1 MPYAPPLTDA
11 EANAAL
17 RRLPEWSR
25 DGDWIARTFE
35 LPTFREAIALVVAV
49 ADAAEEANH
58 HPNIDVRWR
67 RVTFRLTT
75 HSAKA
80 LTARDVDLAA
90 RIDRLAA
97 GALGIESA
105 SR

>member
-11 EANAAL
+11 EADAAL

-25 DGDWIARTFE
+25 DGDWIARTVE

-49 ADAAEEANH
+49 ADAAEEVNH
-58 HPNIDVRWR
+58 HPNIEVRWR

-75 HSAKA
+75 HSATA
-80 LTARDVDLAA
+80 LTSRDVNLAA

-97 GALGIESA
+97 ERLGIESP